1 MVIGKLVGCDK
12 TEWILN
18 RDSSSTS
25 AVLFRHG
32 SDRELH
38 TLAPTFFTYLLTR
51 SLSSC
56 WFASGLLSTSHFG
69 CSVWFQLI
77 ATEVNVLRL
86 WVLLKEY
93 NWFFFVLWRSF
104 FELSPQAVLSVPK
117 ILYSTVLSVEEKDF
131 GVSVWTTI
139 GRKIKSPNQ
148 SVWVG
153 VKNQKSKITFFYHLR
168 RVNEGNALDILKH
181 MNWGLNATIRQFD
194 LIWISIQR
202 PDSDILSTSQNSMV
216 WRFGRRFDII

>member
-1 MVIGKLVGCDK
+1 MCQKPRIKNSIYNYCIDTMAIGKLVGCDK

-69 CSVWFQLI
+69 CSVWFRLI

-93 NWFFFVLWRSF
+93 NWFFLFFGAPFLNYLTGCSFCTKNTQRCWVLRK
-104 FELSPQAVLSVPK
+104 K
-117 ILYSTVLSVEEKDF
+117 ILGFQF
-131 GVSVWTTI
+131 GQQL
-139 GRKIKSPNQ
+139 GAKQKSPIQ
-148 SVWVG
+148 C
-153 VKNQKSKITFFYHLR
+153 VKTPSN
-168 RVNEGNALDILKH
+168 
-181 MNWGLNATIRQFD
+181 LN
-194 LIWISIQR
+194 
-202 PDSDILSTSQNSMV
+202 SQ
-216 WRFGRRFDII
+216 DCL